1 MGHSHPP
8 LFTHTHLP
16 RYALEEALG
25 TLPRPMHH
33 ARAPCP
39 MSHAPCTCPMPRYA
53 LEEALGG
60 SSLYI
65 WALGLLAAGQ
75 AAMMV
80 CTYAGQVIMGGML
93 QLQLAP
99 WKRVAFTR
107 VFALGPALAVAASTI
122 SHPALFNNINEYLNV
137 LQVRARVATLP
148 SSTVLPLPQSS
159 SPALLGTP
167 QSSTPAFPRQYV
179 LQSVQLP
186 FAMLPVL
193 HFTASPKLLGR
204 FRSSPSAMII
214 SWSLALIV
222 LGVNRYAPCLST
234 AHTSPS
240 LVRAQSSRRPEMMR
254 PCQRPGVQ
262 PC

>member
-1 MGHSHPP
+1 
-8 LFTHTHLP
+8 
-16 RYALEEALG
+16 
-25 TLPRPMHH
+25 
-33 ARAPCP
+33 
-39 MSHAPCTCPMPRYA
+39 MPRYA